1 MNKVNRNSLKYQFK
15 LLVVSSFIALIVTF
29 FGIRLMSKTID
40 FSFQERQHS
49 LPLERVNNELNKITV
64 NKTVLI
70 TNIETAMNAAG
81 TIDDSLFMVEK
92 LLIRLTSYGFL
103 IDNADKSYTRL
114 LQAQK
119 YLNEIPSNALTADE
133 VNAVKEH
140 VTWSINESKPFG
152 EGVLALGGLI
162 SIIVSVLVFV
172 SVGGVIGMVFRL
184 QSKTVPPLEA
194 VIKELEFIAK
204 GDLTVNI
211 TTDADAD
218 GEVGRM
224 QTSLKHMVTNIQ
236 KIILSINEVS
246 IELASE
252 VNTSSLITQD
262 TLAGVKQQKS
272 ETELVSSSIREMS
285 LAINEVASSASNA
298 ALSASESN
306 DAAKIGQEI
315 VESAVS
321 SIKNLSHEVDKSVD
335 AIERIEEGSTK
346 IVSVVK
352 IITDITA
359 QTNLLALN
367 AAIEAAHAGEFGRGF
382 AVVADQVRL
391 LADQTEKS
399 TMEIRNMVEELRGAT
414 VDAVSIMNK
423 SKEQAS
429 TSVEQSSKTG
439 EVIDEI
445 AGAVSNITMMN
456 EQIASAAEE
465 QNVVTAEITKHS
477 EVITDIAEK
486 AELGADKISSVNE
499 NILRLSKEL
508 NKSVSAFEI

>member
-29 FGIRLMSKTID
+29 FGIRLMSNAID

-49 LPLERVNNELNKITV
+49 LSLERVNNELNKITV

-92 LLIRLTSYGFL
+92 LLIRLISYGFL
-103 IDNADKSYTRL
+103 IDNADKSHTRL

-133 VNAVKEH
+133 VSAVKEH

-152 EGVLALGGLI
+152 EGVLGLGILI

-172 SVGGVIGMVFRL
+172 GVGGTIGMVFRL

-194 VIKELEFIAK
+194 AVKELEFIAK

-224 QTSLKHMVTNIQ
+224 QTALKHMVTNIQ

-252 VNTSSLITQD
+252 VNTLSLITQD
-262 TLAGVKQQKS
+262 TLAGIKQQNS
-272 ETELVSSSIREMS
+272 ETELLSSSIREMS

-306 DAAKIGQEI
+306 DAAKIGQEV

-321 SIKNLSHEVDKSVD
+321 SIKNLSHEVDKSVH
-335 AIERIEEGSTK
+335 AIERIEEGSTQ

-429 TSVEQSSKTG
+429 ASVEQSSKTG

-465 QNVVTAEITKHS
+465 QNVVTAEITKNS
-477 EVITDIAEK
+477 EVITDIAER
-486 AELGADKISSVNE
+486 AELGADKIASVNE

>member
-29 FGIRLMSKTID
+29 FGIRLMSNAID

-49 LPLERVNNELNKITV
+49 LSLERVNNELNKITV

-92 LLIRLTSYGFL
+92 LLIRLISYGFL
-103 IDNADKSYTRL
+103 IDNADKSHTRL

-133 VNAVKEH
+133 VSAVKEN

-152 EGVLALGGLI
+152 EGVLGLGILI

-172 SVGGVIGMVFRL
+172 GVGGTIGMVFRL

-194 VIKELEFIAK
+194 AVKELEFIAK

-211 TTDADAD
+211 TTDAD

-224 QTSLKHMVTNIQ
+224 QTALKHMVTNIQ

-252 VNTSSLITQD
+252 VNTLSLITQD
-262 TLAGVKQQKS
+262 TLAGIKQQNS
-272 ETELVSSSIREMS
+272 ETELLSSSIREMS

-306 DAAKIGQEI
+306 DAAKIGQEV

-321 SIKNLSHEVDKSVD
+321 SIKNLSHEVDKSVH
-335 AIERIEEGSTK
+335 AIERIEEGSTQ

-465 QNVVTAEITKHS
+465 QNVVTAEITKNS
-477 EVITDIAEK
+477 EVITDIAER
-486 AELGADKISSVNE
+486 AELGADKIASVNE

>member
-29 FGIRLMSKTID
+29 FGIRLMSNAID

-49 LPLERVNNELNKITV
+49 LSLERVNNELNKITV

-92 LLIRLTSYGFL
+92 LLIRLISYGFL
-103 IDNADKSYTRL
+103 IDNADKSHTRL

-133 VNAVKEH
+133 VSAVKEH

-152 EGVLALGGLI
+152 EGVLGLGILI

-172 SVGGVIGMVFRL
+172 GVGGTIGMVFRL

-194 VIKELEFIAK
+194 AVKELEFIAK

-211 TTDADAD
+211 TTDAD

-224 QTSLKHMVTNIQ
+224 QTALKHMVTNIQ
-236 KIILSINEVS
+236 KIVLSINEVS

-252 VNTSSLITQD
+252 VNTLSLITQD
-262 TLAGVKQQKS
+262 TLAGIKQQNS
-272 ETELVSSSIREMS
+272 ETELLSSSIREMS

-306 DAAKIGQEI
+306 DAAKIGQEV

-321 SIKNLSHEVDKSVD
+321 SIKNLSHEVDKSVH
-335 AIERIEEGSTK
+335 AIERIEEGSTQ

-429 TSVEQSSKTG
+429 ASVEQSSKTG

-465 QNVVTAEITKHS
+465 QNVVTAEITKNS
-477 EVITDIAEK
+477 EVITDIAER
-486 AELGADKISSVNE
+486 AELGADKIASVNE

>member
-29 FGIRLMSKTID
+29 FGIRLMSNAID

-49 LPLERVNNELNKITV
+49 LSLERVNNELNKITV

-92 LLIRLTSYGFL
+92 LLIRLISYGFL
-103 IDNADKSYTRL
+103 IDNADKSHTRL

-133 VNAVKEH
+133 VSAVKEH

-152 EGVLALGGLI
+152 EGVLGLGRLI

-172 SVGGVIGMVFRL
+172 GVGGTIGMVFRL

-194 VIKELEFIAK
+194 AVKELEFIAK

-211 TTDADAD
+211 TTDAD

-224 QTSLKHMVTNIQ
+224 QTALKHMVTNIQ

-262 TLAGVKQQKS
+262 TLAGIKQQNS
-272 ETELVSSSIREMS
+272 ETELLSSSIREMS
-285 LAINEVASSASNA
+285 LAIIEVASSASNA

-306 DAAKIGQEI
+306 DAAKIGQEV

-321 SIKNLSHEVDKSVD
+321 SIKNLSHEVDKSVH
-335 AIERIEEGSTK
+335 AIERIEEGSTQ

-465 QNVVTAEITKHS
+465 QNVVTAEITKNS
-477 EVITDIAEK
+477 EVITDIAAK
-486 AELGADKISSVNE
+486 AELGVDKIASVNE

>member
-15 LLVVSSFIALIVTF
+15 LLVVISLISLIVTF
-29 FGIRLMSKTID
+29 FGIRLMSKVID

-49 LPLERVNNELNKITV
+49 LSLERVNNGLNTITV

-70 TNIETAMNAAG
+70 TNIETAMYAAG
-81 TIDDSLFMVEK
+81 TVDDSLFMVEK
-92 LLIRLTSYGFL
+92 LLIRLSSYGYL
-103 IDNADKSYTRL
+103 IDNADESHTRL

-119 YLNEIPSNALTADE
+119 YLNEIPSNVLTADE
-133 VNAVKEH
+133 VSAVKEH
-140 VTWSINESKPFG
+140 VTWSINNSKPFG
-152 EGVLALGGLI
+152 EGVGALGGLI
-162 SIIVSVLVFV
+162 SIIVSVLIFV
-172 SVGGVIGMVFRL
+172 GGGGVIGMVFRL
-184 QSKTVPPLEA
+184 QSKTLPPLEA
-194 VIKELEFIAK
+194 VVTELEFIAK

-211 TTDADAD
+211 TTDAG
-218 GEVGRM
+218 GEIGRM
-224 QTSLKHMVTNIQ
+224 QTALKHMVTNIQ

-246 IELASE
+246 SELVSE

-262 TLAGVKQQKS
+262 TLAGIKQQKS
-272 ETELVSSSIREMS
+272 ETELLSSSIHEMS

-298 ALSASESN
+298 AFSASECN
-306 DAAKIGQEI
+306 DASKIGQEV

-321 SIKNLSHEVDKSVD
+321 SIKNLSHEVNKSVH
-335 AIERIEEGSTK
+335 AIERIEECSTQ

-367 AAIEAAHAGEFGRGF
+367 AAIEAAHAGEYGRGF

-423 SKEQAS
+423 SKEQAT
-429 TSVEQSSKTG
+429 TSVEQASKTG
-439 EVIDEI
+439 EVFDEI

-465 QNVVTAEITKHS
+465 QNVVTAEITKNS

-486 AELGADKISSVNE
+486 AELGADKIARVNE
-499 NILRLSKEL
+499 NIFRLSKEL

>member
-29 FGIRLMSKTID
+29 FGIRLMSNAID

-49 LPLERVNNELNKITV
+49 LSLERVNNELNKITV

-92 LLIRLTSYGFL
+92 LLIRLISYGFL

-133 VNAVKEH
+133 VSAVKEH

-152 EGVLALGGLI
+152 EGVLGLGILI

-172 SVGGVIGMVFRL
+172 GVGGTIGMVFRL

-194 VIKELEFIAK
+194 AVKELEFIAK

-211 TTDADAD
+211 TTDAG

-224 QTSLKHMVTNIQ
+224 QTALKHMVTNIQ
-236 KIILSINEVS
+236 KIVLSINEVS

-306 DAAKIGQEI
+306 DAAKIGQEV

-321 SIKNLSHEVDKSVD
+321 SIKNLSHEVDKSVH
-335 AIERIEEGSTK
+335 AIERIEEGSTQ

-465 QNVVTAEITKHS
+465 QNVVTAEITKNS
-477 EVITDIAEK
+477 EVITDIAAK
-486 AELGADKISSVNE
+486 AELGVDKIASVNE

>member
-1 MNKVNRNSLKYQFK
+1 MNKVSRNSLKYQFK

-29 FGIRLMSKTID
+29 FGIRLMSNAID

-49 LPLERVNNELNKITV
+49 LSLERVNNELNKITV

-81 TIDDSLFMVEK
+81 TLDDSLFMVEK
-92 LLIRLTSYGFL
+92 LLIRLISYGFL
-103 IDNADKSYTRL
+103 IDNADKSHTRL

-133 VNAVKEH
+133 VSAVKEH

-152 EGVLALGGLI
+152 EGVLGLGRLI

-172 SVGGVIGMVFRL
+172 GVGGTIGMVFRL

-194 VIKELEFIAK
+194 AVKELEFIAK

-211 TTDADAD
+211 TTDAD

-224 QTSLKHMVTNIQ
+224 QTALKHMVTNIQ

-262 TLAGVKQQKS
+262 TLAGIKQQNS
-272 ETELVSSSIREMS
+272 ETELLSSSIREMS

-306 DAAKIGQEI
+306 DAAKIGQEV

-321 SIKNLSHEVDKSVD
+321 SIKNLSHEVDKSVH
-335 AIERIEEGSTK
+335 AIERIEEGSTQ

-352 IITDITA
+352 IISDITA

-465 QNVVTAEITKHS
+465 QNVVTAEITKNS
-477 EVITDIAEK
+477 EVITDIAAK
-486 AELGADKISSVNE
+486 AELGVDKIASVNE

>member
-29 FGIRLMSKTID
+29 FGIRLMSNAID

-49 LPLERVNNELNKITV
+49 LSLERVNNELNKITV

-92 LLIRLTSYGFL
+92 LLIRLISYGFL
-103 IDNADKSYTRL
+103 IDNADKSHTRL

-133 VNAVKEH
+133 VSAVKEH

-152 EGVLALGGLI
+152 EGVLGLGILI

-172 SVGGVIGMVFRL
+172 GVGGTIGMVFRL

-194 VIKELEFIAK
+194 AVKELEFIAK

-211 TTDADAD
+211 TTDAD

-224 QTSLKHMVTNIQ
+224 QTALKHMVTNIQ

-252 VNTSSLITQD
+252 VNTLSLITQD
-262 TLAGVKQQKS
+262 TLAGIKQQNS
-272 ETELVSSSIREMS
+272 ETELLSSSIREMS

-306 DAAKIGQEI
+306 DAAKIGQEV

-321 SIKNLSHEVDKSVD
+321 SIKNLSHEVDKSVH
-335 AIERIEEGSTK
+335 AIERIEEGSTQ

-429 TSVEQSSKTG
+429 ASVEQSSKTG

-465 QNVVTAEITKHS
+465 QNVVTAEITKNS
-477 EVITDIAEK
+477 EVITDIAER
-486 AELGADKISSVNE
+486 AELGADKIASVNE

>member
-29 FGIRLMSKTID
+29 FGIRLMSNAID

-49 LPLERVNNELNKITV
+49 LSLERVNNELNKITV

-92 LLIRLTSYGFL
+92 LLIRLISYGFL
-103 IDNADKSYTRL
+103 IDNADKSHTRL

-133 VNAVKEH
+133 VSAVKEH

-152 EGVLALGGLI
+152 EGVLGLGGLI

-172 SVGGVIGMVFRL
+172 GVGGTIGMVFRL

-194 VIKELEFIAK
+194 AVKELEFIAK

-211 TTDADAD
+211 TTDAG

-224 QTSLKHMVTNIQ
+224 QTALKHMVTNIQ

-252 VNTSSLITQD
+252 VNTLSLITQD
-262 TLAGVKQQKS
+262 TLAGIKQQNS
-272 ETELVSSSIREMS
+272 ETELLSSSIREMS

-306 DAAKIGQEI
+306 DAAKIGQEV

-321 SIKNLSHEVDKSVD
+321 SIKNLSHEVDKSVH
-335 AIERIEEGSTK
+335 AIERIEEGSTQ

-465 QNVVTAEITKHS
+465 QNVVTAEITKNS

-486 AELGADKISSVNE
+486 AELGADKIASVNE

>member
-29 FGIRLMSKTID
+29 FGIRLMSNAID

-49 LPLERVNNELNKITV
+49 LSLERVNNELNKITV

-92 LLIRLTSYGFL
+92 LLIRLISYGFL
-103 IDNADKSYTRL
+103 IDNADKSHTRL

-133 VNAVKEH
+133 VSAVKEH

-152 EGVLALGGLI
+152 QGVLGLGILI

-172 SVGGVIGMVFRL
+172 GVGGTIGMVFRL

-194 VIKELEFIAK
+194 AVKELEFIAK

-211 TTDADAD
+211 TTDAD

-224 QTSLKHMVTNIQ
+224 QTALKHMVTNIQ
-236 KIILSINEVS
+236 KIVLSINEVS

-252 VNTSSLITQD
+252 VNTLSLITQD
-262 TLAGVKQQKS
+262 TLAGIKQQNS
-272 ETELVSSSIREMS
+272 ETELLSSSIREMS

-306 DAAKIGQEI
+306 DAAKIGQEV

-321 SIKNLSHEVDKSVD
+321 SIKNLSHEVDKSVH
-335 AIERIEEGSTK
+335 AIERIEEGSTQ

-429 TSVEQSSKTG
+429 ASVEQSSKTG

-465 QNVVTAEITKHS
+465 QNVVTAEITKNS
-477 EVITDIAEK
+477 EVITDIAER
-486 AELGADKISSVNE
+486 AELGADKIASVNE

>member
-29 FGIRLMSKTID
+29 FGIRLMSNAID

-49 LPLERVNNELNKITV
+49 LSLERVNNELNKITV

-92 LLIRLTSYGFL
+92 LLIRLISYGFL
-103 IDNADKSYTRL
+103 IDNADKSHTRL

-133 VNAVKEH
+133 VSAVKEN

-152 EGVLALGGLI
+152 EGVLGLGILI

-172 SVGGVIGMVFRL
+172 GVGGTIGMVFRL

-194 VIKELEFIAK
+194 AVKELEFIAK

-211 TTDADAD
+211 TTDAD

-224 QTSLKHMVTNIQ
+224 QTALKHMVTNIQ
-236 KIILSINEVS
+236 KIVLSINEVS

-252 VNTSSLITQD
+252 VNTLSLITQD
-262 TLAGVKQQKS
+262 TLAGIKQQNS
-272 ETELVSSSIREMS
+272 ETELLSSSIREMS

-306 DAAKIGQEI
+306 DAAKIGQEV

-321 SIKNLSHEVDKSVD
+321 SIKNLSHEVDKSVH
-335 AIERIEEGSTK
+335 AIERIEEGSTQ

-465 QNVVTAEITKHS
+465 QNVVTAEITKNS

>member
-1 MNKVNRNSLKYQFK
+1 MDVIRG
-15 LLVVSSFIALIVTF
+15 IA
-29 FGIRLMSKTID
+29 D
-40 FSFQERQHS
+40 
-49 LPLERVNNELNKITV
+49 
-64 NKTVLI
+64 
-70 TNIETAMNAAG
+70 
-81 TIDDSLFMVEK
+81 
-92 LLIRLTSYGFL
+92 
-103 IDNADKSYTRL
+103 
-114 LQAQK
+114 
-119 YLNEIPSNALTADE
+119 
-133 VNAVKEH
+133 
-140 VTWSINESKPFG
+140 
-152 EGVLALGGLI
+152 
-162 SIIVSVLVFV
+162 
-172 SVGGVIGMVFRL
+172 
-184 QSKTVPPLEA
+184 
-194 VIKELEFIAK
+194 
-204 GDLTVNI
+204 
-211 TTDADAD
+211 
-218 GEVGRM
+218 
-224 QTSLKHMVTNIQ
+224 
-236 KIILSINEVS
+236 
-246 IELASE
+246 
-252 VNTSSLITQD
+252 
-262 TLAGVKQQKS
+262 
-272 ETELVSSSIREMS
+272 
-285 LAINEVASSASNA
+285 
-298 ALSASESN
+298 
-306 DAAKIGQEI
+306 
-315 VESAVS
+315 
-321 SIKNLSHEVDKSVD
+321 
-335 AIERIEEGSTK
+335 
-346 IVSVVK
+346 
-352 IITDITA
+352 

>member
-29 FGIRLMSKTID
+29 FGIRLMSNAID

-49 LPLERVNNELNKITV
+49 LSLERVNNELNKITV

-92 LLIRLTSYGFL
+92 LLIRLISYGFL
-103 IDNADKSYTRL
+103 IDNADKSHTRL

-133 VNAVKEH
+133 VSAVKEH

-152 EGVLALGGLI
+152 EGVLGLGILI

-172 SVGGVIGMVFRL
+172 GVGGTIGMVFRL

-194 VIKELEFIAK
+194 AVKELEFIAK

-211 TTDADAD
+211 TTDAD

-224 QTSLKHMVTNIQ
+224 QTALKHMVTNIQ

-252 VNTSSLITQD
+252 VNTLSLITQD
-262 TLAGVKQQKS
+262 TLAGIKQQNS
-272 ETELVSSSIREMS
+272 ETELLSSSIREMS

-306 DAAKIGQEI
+306 DAAKIGQEV

-321 SIKNLSHEVDKSVD
+321 SIKNLSHEVDKSVH
-335 AIERIEEGSTK
+335 AIERIEEGSTQ

>member
-29 FGIRLMSKTID
+29 FGIRLMSNAID

-49 LPLERVNNELNKITV
+49 LSLERVNNELNKITV

-92 LLIRLTSYGFL
+92 LLIRLISYGFL
-103 IDNADKSYTRL
+103 IDNADKSHTRL

-133 VNAVKEH
+133 VSAVKEH

-152 EGVLALGGLI
+152 EGVLGLGILI

-172 SVGGVIGMVFRL
+172 GVGGTIGMVFRL

-194 VIKELEFIAK
+194 AVKELEFIAK

-211 TTDADAD
+211 TTDAD

-224 QTSLKHMVTNIQ
+224 QTALKHMVTNIQ

-262 TLAGVKQQKS
+262 TLAGIKQQNS
-272 ETELVSSSIREMS
+272 ETELLSSSIREMS

-306 DAAKIGQEI
+306 DAAKIGQEV

-321 SIKNLSHEVDKSVD
+321 SIKNLSHEVDKSVH
-335 AIERIEEGSTK
+335 AIERIEEGSTQ

-465 QNVVTAEITKHS
+465 QNVVTAEITKNS
-477 EVITDIAEK
+477 EVITDIAAK
-486 AELGADKISSVNE
+486 AELGVDKIASVNE